1 MSLEFNGVNFQKE
14 VIEASTN
21 KPVLVDFFAQWC
33 GPCKMQG
40 PIVDELA
47 TDMEGKAVVG
57 KLDIEVAE
65 DIASKYGVMSVPT
78 MLVFRDGEVKE
89 TMTGLR
95 EKGALKEV
103 LEKYLQ

>member
-1 MSLEFNGVNFQKE
+1 MSLEFNGENFQKE
-14 VIEASTN
+14 AIEASKE

-47 TDMEGKAVVG
+47 EEMKEKAVIG

-65 DIASKYGVMSVPT
+65 EIAIKYGVMSVPT
-78 MLVFRDGEVKE
+78 MLIIRNGEVKE

-95 EKGALKEV
+95 EKGILKET
-103 LEKYLQ
+103 LEKYL